1 MEGSERGAAV
11 GSDVSGSSWR
21 GSGGVGARSTRKRGS
36 GEGAAWGCAGEL
48 GWQQAGEWGHLRH
61 PNVPSRPRCP
71 AAPLGGGTRLTT
83 SPRPRSWQPELWAAV
98 VGKESSLG
106 RESLGLG
113 ESVPGGM
120 HRPAWGRASLGL
132 GRASPLGNAPL
143 GLRESIRG
151 ALHIPALGRASLS
164 LGESISQHL
173 GTHPLGRASLGL
185 GGATLG
191 FGNSIPWGTHPS
203 ALGRASLASGNT
215 SLGESIP

>member
-1 MEGSERGAAV
+1 MRWGAGLAAGRGV
-11 GSDVSGSSWR
+11 GSPP
-21 GSGGVGARSTRKRGS
+21 AP
-36 GEGAAWGCAGEL
+36 
-48 GWQQAGEWGHLRH
+48 Q
-61 PNVPSRPRCP
+61 RPLP
-71 AAPLGGGTRLTT
+71 APLPCGTSWGGTRLTT